1 MSLLTDVEDEFRTFA
16 DDLRTRAERIAG
28 HFVPVVHDSAAA
40 LDKLTSSPIVQ
51 ELLQLVA
58 PLDKPVEDAV
68 VAIIHGAGLAAEKIA
83 ELTRPADA
91 PPENPQP

>member
-1 MSLLTDVEDEFRTFA
+1 MSLIADLENEVRTLG
-16 DDLRTRAERIAG
+16 DDLRERADKIAA

-40 LDKLTSSPIVQ
+40 LEKLTASPIVA
-51 ELLQLVA
+51 ELMNLVA

-83 ELTRPADA
+83 ELTRPADV